1 MLNVQSYWCN
11 INVSAFVEI
20 NICLLVVFTQLFPP
34 VPHCLHEN
42 AIWCQKGC
50 HSLRCNV
57 SSDSVMCVGFFFCN
71 VRWGLKVSVEKSE
84 QLKESVKLLTCHKS
98 TPIYF
103 LRQNRISRS
112 RCRKNT
118 SERSG
123 AGTHAEDK
131 DRRRWICGAVPLKP
145 VNPESFPLFANAK
158 PTKPELPG
166 RKRLNYLRLRKVPD
180 HSASYYFFRF
190 RALGL
195 CRTTS
200 ASHPQKKHDCQLE
213 GEGGEGGRR
222 SRWKMDDKY
231 QDKWRLSQT
240 VLSITKAEREPQISL
255 FVLDCQTS

>member
-1 MLNVQSYWCN
+1 MKTPFDARRAVTHSDVTFHPT
-11 INVSAFVEI
+11 VS
-20 NICLLVVFTQLFPP
+20 
-34 VPHCLHEN
+34 
-42 AIWCQKGC
+42 
-50 HSLRCNV
+50 
-57 SSDSVMCVGFFFCN
+57 CVWVFFFN

-131 DRRRWICGAVPLKP
+131 DRRRWICGAVLLKP

-213 GEGGEGGRR
+213 GEGGEGGGEVDEKWTT
-222 SRWKMDDKY
+222 SIKTSGDCHKQFY
-231 QDKWRLSQT
+231 QSQKPSASPRYLS
-240 VLSITKAEREPQISL
+240 SS
-255 FVLDCQTS
+255 